1 MKKFSKSKLSYKKNE
16 RTILN
21 KQERRK
27 ENEAL
32 CEDAMNEMFG
42 DCIEDLGDLGDLGD
56 K

>member
-1 MKKFSKSKLSYKKNE
+1 MKKFSKSKVNYKKSE
-16 RTILN
+16 RTIL
-21 KQERRK
+21 KQQQRR

-42 DCIEDLGDLGDLGD
+42 DCLEDLGDIGN